1 MSIRDPKIFLIGSHT
16 FDPTRS
22 AFESYCHR
30 EKRNSQT
37 ERITRSQ
44 PHGLSNGLLT
54 QPHCQDR
61 AERCADARTPAC
73 GEEYAHESRPAIRP
87 ALTRVLGARVR
98 IKPRDADHF
107 ERSQSK
113 HDDDHAADLRDDS
126 FVSSKQLSKQC
137 YRAAPADDEYQ
148 RKTCYK

>member
-16 FDPTRS
+16 FDPARS
-22 AFESYCHR
+22 AFESCCHR

-54 QPHCQDR
+54 QNHFQSCPKL
-61 AERCADARTPAC
+61 CADARTPAS
-73 GEEYAHESRPAIRP
+73 GEEYAQESRPAIRP

-98 IKPRDADHF
+98 IKPGNADHF
-107 ERSQSK
+107 E
-113 HDDDHAADLRDDS
+113 
-126 FVSSKQLSKQC
+126 
-137 YRAAPADDEYQ
+137 
-148 RKTCYK
+148 